1 MERLELSRIELER
14 VMRVVSLFF
23 IGELVKRVDGLAVV
37 EFAVIHVL
45 GRAHDGDIQLTVTG
59 ADMIPVD
66 EIDVCELAAIQN
78 AVLDSHG
85 LAAAEEDR
93 AQMAVGV
100 HAGVIARLID
110 VAAEL
115 RVDGAGVAVLM
126 LLGKVGDHLAHD
138 VEQVMLQV
146 FQIERVDVV
155 GALLDHDGAGGVVG
169 RDADRAVLDAGFLDD
184 LNDLTGDIV
193 EGGDP
198 AAGLQ
203 LEFFLINLEFHCV

>member
-1 MERLELSRIELER
+1 MD
-14 VMRVVSLFF
+14 VVGFF
-23 IGELVKRVDGLAVV
+23 FVGVFAEGVDGLAAVELAVV
-37 EFAVIHVL
+37 HVFR
-45 GRAHDGDIQLTVTG
+45 RAHDGDVQLAVTG
-59 ADMIPVD
+59 ADVVPVD
-66 EIDVCELAAIQN
+66 EVDVGELAAVED
-78 AVLDSHG
+78 AVLDGHG
-85 LAAAEEDR
+85 LAAAEEDG
-93 AQMAVGV
+93 AQVAVGI
-100 HAGVIARLID
+100 HAGVVARLID
-110 VAAEL
+110 VAAKL
-115 RVDGAGVAVLM
+115 RMDGAGVTVLM

-155 GALLDHDGAGGVVG
+155 GALLDHDGAGGVVR

>member
-1 MERLELSRIELER
+1 
-14 VMRVVSLFF
+14 MRVVGFF
-23 IGELVKRVDGLAVV
+23 FFGELVEGIDGLAVV

-45 GRAHDGDIQLTVTG
+45 GRAHDGDVQLTVTG

-155 GALLDHDGAGGVVG
+155 RALLNHDGASGVV
-169 RDADRAVLDAGFLDD
+169 
-184 LNDLTGDIV
+184 
-193 EGGDP
+193 
-198 AAGLQ
+198 
-203 LEFFLINLEFHCV
+203 

>member
-1 MERLELSRIELER
+1 
-14 VMRVVSLFF
+14 MRVVGLFLV
-23 IGELVKRVDGLAVV
+23 GELVERVDCLAVM
-37 EFAVIHVL
+37 EFAVVHIL
-45 GRAHDGDIQLTVTG
+45 GCAHDGDIQLAMTG

-93 AQMAVGV
+93 AQMAVCV

-138 VEQVMLQV
+138 VEQVMLQK

-155 GALLDHDGAGGVVG
+155 RALLDHDRAGGVMG
-169 RDADRAVLDAGFLDD
+169 RDADRAVFDAGLLDD
-184 LNDLTGDIV
+184 LDDLAGNVV
-193 EGGDP
+193 ERGNP
-198 AAGLQ
+198 AAGLK
-203 LEFFLINLEFHCV
+203 LKFFLINFEFHCV

>member
-1 MERLELSRIELER
+1 
-14 VMRVVSLFF
+14 MRVVGFF
-23 IGELVKRVDGLAVV
+23 FFGELVEGIDGLAVV

-45 GRAHDGDIQLTVTG
+45 GRAHDGDVQLTVTG

-78 AVLDSHG
+78 AVLDGHG
-85 LAAAEEDR
+85 LAAAEEHG
-93 AQMAVGV
+93 AQVAVGV
-100 HAGVIARLID
+100 HAGVVARLID

-155 GALLDHDGAGGVVG
+155 RALLDHDGASGVVG
-169 RDADRAVLDAGFLDD
+169 RDADCAVLDAGLLDD
-184 LNDLTGDIV
+184 LNDFTGDIV
-193 EGGDP
+193 ESGDP

-203 LEFFLINLEFHCV
+203 FELFLINLKFHCV

>member
-1 MERLELSRIELER
+1 
-14 VMRVVSLFF
+14 MRVVGFF
-23 IGELVKRVDGLAVV
+23 FFGELVEGIDGLAVV

-45 GRAHDGDIQLTVTG
+45 GRAHDGDVQLTVTV

-155 GALLDHDGAGGVVG
+155 RALLDHDGASGVVG
-169 RDADRAVLDAGFLDD
+169 RDADCAVLDAGLLDD
-184 LNDLTGDIV
+184 LNDFTGDIV
-193 EGGDP
+193 ESGDP

-203 LEFFLINLEFHCV
+203 FELFLINLKFHCV